1 MEPGFM
7 LDRRRSYGV
16 PGQWV
21 SGEPER
27 SFWFGL
33 KLSGRKQL
41 TVSAYRCPR
50 CGRLEVFAPE
60 A

>member
-1 MEPGFM
+1 M

-16 PGQWV
+16 PGQWI